1 MVDVPRSTVVL
12 YTTIYIY
19 DVIHFIAISVC
30 LKVFCHFP
38 ETSYTSAIFSTNI
51 VDFYLLQHFI
61 VLKNGKQTKTQKKK
75 NDNIKSGKNR
85 SVNGVLTTK
94 VNKIRGIFHD

>member
-1 MVDVPRSTVVL
+1 ML
-12 YTTIYIY
+12 YTTIYID

-51 VDFYLLQHFI
+51 VDFYLLEHFI
-61 VLKNGKQTKTQKKK
+61 VLKNGKQKQKKK
-75 NDNIKSGKNR
+75 DNIKSGKNR